1 MVDLIIIPGKL
12 SDREQGEKESSFF
25 KVEFWSSADVL
36 MQGLLVPAWSQLP
49 VI

>member
-12 SDREQGEKESSFF
+12 SDREQEKRKVLFF
-25 KVEFWSSADVL
+25 KSRVLSSVDVL